1 MVHKPT
7 HKSVA
12 SKEPE
17 WSSVL
22 AALNH
27 NDRIDI
33 KALGEAYGKP
43 RKIQEG
49 VSAEEVRAQLLQLA
63 PGKHPLVGPLLLD
76 LADKMRD

>member
-1 MVHKPT
+1 MVHKPI
-7 HKSVA
+7 HKPTA
-12 SKEPE
+12 NKEPG
-17 WSSVL
+17 WSAVL
-22 AALNH
+22 AALNN
-27 NDRIDI
+27 NDKLDI

-49 VSAEEVRAQLLQLA
+49 VSAEEVRAQLLKLA